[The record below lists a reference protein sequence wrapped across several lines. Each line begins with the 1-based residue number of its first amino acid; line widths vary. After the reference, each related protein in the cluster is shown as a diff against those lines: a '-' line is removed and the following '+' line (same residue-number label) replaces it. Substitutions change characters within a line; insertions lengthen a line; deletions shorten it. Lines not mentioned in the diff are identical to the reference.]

1 MSIVKT
7 INITKR
13 ALSLEKLIITCT
25 GGSIST
31 YSGNKLVE
39 GLLTA
44 KSINI
49 KEFQFTF
56 LDGKQYQNSGRV
68 IRQSPDI
75 SPSLINDLTSIITGN
90 YISV

>member
-1 MSIVKT
+1 MKT
-7 INITKR
+7 INVAKR
-13 ALSLEKLIITCT
+13 AATLASIVLTCSK
-25 GGSIST
+25 GSVSIF
-31 YSGNKLVE
+31 SGSKLVE

-56 LDGKQYQNSGRV
+56 LDGKQYQNNGRV

>member
-1 MSIVKT
+1 MKT
-7 INITKR
+7 INVAKR
-13 ALSLEKLIITCT
+13 AATLASIVLICNK
-25 GGSIST
+25 GSVSIF
-31 YSGNKLVE
+31 SGSKLVE

-44 KSINI
+44 KNINI